1 MIISQN
7 YLKDQTSPHILL
19 ACGAAAAISSGFGA
33 PIAGLVFAHE
43 VIVRH
48 FSLKA
53 VAPILISSIVAHTFS
68 AEFYEMNPLFQ
79 ANLGGIS
86 QFYEIFLLAILGIIS
101 GLMGSVYMKGLTGP
115 LKIPKQIPVF
125 FLPIIAGAICGITGI
140 FLPELLGLGTDTIR
154 ILIEAPSY
162 IGYLVILLIGKLF

>member
-1 MIISQN
+1 MIIFQKL
-7 YLKDQTSPHILL
+7 LKDQTSPHILL

-53 VAPILISSIVAHTFS
+53 VAPILISAIVAHTFS
-68 AEFYEMNPLFQ
+68 TEFYEMNPLFQ

-86 QFYEIFLLAILGIIS
+86 EFYEIFLLAILGIVS
-101 GLMGSVYMKGLTGP
+101 GLSGFNLYERFNRAFKN
-115 LKIPKQIPVF
+115 PKANTS
-125 FLPIIAGAICGITGI
+125 FLFTNYSRCN
-140 FLPELLGLGTDTIR
+140 LW
-154 ILIEAPSY
+154 Y
-162 IGYLVILLIGKLF
+162 YW